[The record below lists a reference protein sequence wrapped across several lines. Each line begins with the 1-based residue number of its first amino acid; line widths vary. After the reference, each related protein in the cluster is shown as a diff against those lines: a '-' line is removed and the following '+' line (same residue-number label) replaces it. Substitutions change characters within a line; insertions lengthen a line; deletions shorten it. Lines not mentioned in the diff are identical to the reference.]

1 MYGPAD
7 ANPFMLRGDDGRT
20 VSSATSGTA
29 TTPPTTSTTTTS
41 ASTNPSG
48 VDWNA
53 HIPAQVSA
61 KLAAAT
67 SVETKITNNEAKVS
81 AYKNLQTL
89 LSTLATGS
97 DPLASV
103 DSGLFS
109 SSIFSARTA
118 NVTPNGNISVNSV
131 SMTLNNGAPIGNY
144 TLQVNQL
151 AQAQKIAG
159 ASVASETDALGFAGT
174 FSVGLAGGTSA
185 NIAVNAGMSLQDVV
199 ANINAQTSTT
209 NVQASIVQVSSSQ
222 YELVMAGTQ
231 DGSNIV
237 TSSVSGDDVM
247 NKLGVTDGS
256 GNFTDQIQK
265 AQPAIITLDGISIT
279 RNSNDIGDVLDGV
292 TVHLIQASPA
302 DTSLNIDVETDTSQ
316 VETALQT
323 FVTDYNAVRDFV
335 TSQQATASDGT
346 ASSDTVLFGDVTMN
360 DVMTQLQ
367 SAINTT
373 VNGMSLNVLGLSFS
387 STYDLQLNT
396 STLEAAMTSNLQG
409 VESLLASQATTS
421 SGELTSIATAPLA
434 PASFALDI
442 QVDGSGNLMS
452 ASVGGDSSMFAISGD
467 AILGNTGTPYAGLA
481 LAYSG
486 TTSQAIQVNTTQGI
500 ASLISSIASTNS
512 DPVNGSLQ
520 SLVTNLQSQYTTM
533 QQQVTDIQSNASAF
547 QTQLQNQY
555 AQYQAAIAQAPTT
568 LNYLQALLN
577 SENNN

>member
-1 MYGPAD
+1 M
-7 ANPFMLRGDDGRT
+7 T

-53 HIPAQVSA
+53 LIQAQVSA

-185 NIAVNAGMSLQDVV
+185 NITVNAGMSLQDVV

-222 YELVMAGTQ
+222 YELVMTGTQ

-373 VNGMSLNVLGLSFS
+373 VNGMSLNDLGLSFS
-387 STYDLQLNT
+387 STNDLQLNT
-396 STLEAAMTSNLQG
+396 STLEAALTSNLQG

-452 ASVGGDSSMFAISGD
+452 ASVGGDSSMFTISGD
-467 AILGNTGTPYAGLA
+467 TILGNTGTPYAGLA

-520 SLVTNLQSQYTTM
+520 SLVTNLQSQDTTM
-533 QQQVTDIQSNASAF
+533 QQQVTDIQSNASAY

-555 AQYQAAIAQAPTT
+555 AQYQAAIAQATTT

>member
-1 MYGPAD
+1 M
-7 ANPFMLRGDDGRT
+7 T

-53 HIPAQVSA
+53 LIQAQVSA

-97 DPLASV
+97 NPLASV

-185 NIAVNAGMSLQDVV
+185 NITVNAGMSLQDVV

-367 SAINTT
+367 GAMNTT
-373 VNGMSLNVLGLSFS
+373 VNGMSLNDLGLSFS
-387 STYDLQLNT
+387 SMNDLQLNT

-452 ASVGGDSSMFAISGD
+452 ASVGGDSSMFTISGD
-467 AILGNTGTPYAGLA
+467 TILGNTGTPYAGLA

-486 TTSQAIQVNTTQGI
+486 TTSQTIQVNTTQGI

-512 DPVNGSLQ
+512 DPINGSLQ
-520 SLVTNLQSQYTTM
+520 SLVTNLQSQDTTM
-533 QQQVTDIQSNASAF
+533 QQQVTDIQSNASAY

-555 AQYQAAIAQAPTT
+555 AQYQAAIAQATTT

>member
-1 MYGPAD
+1 M
-7 ANPFMLRGDDGRT
+7 T
-20 VSSATSGTA
+20 VSSATSGA
-29 TTPPTTSTTTTS
+29 ASTTPTTSTTTTS

-48 VDWNA
+48 IDWNA
-53 HIPAQVSA
+53 LIQAQVSA

-81 AYKNLQTL
+81 AYQSLQTL

-97 DPLASV
+97 DPLASI
-103 DSGLFS
+103 DSGSFS

-118 NVTPNGNISVNSV
+118 NITPNGNISVNSV

-151 AQAQKIAG
+151 AQAQKIAS
-159 ASVASETDALGFAGT
+159 ASVASETDALGFAGV

-185 NIAVNAGMSLQDVV
+185 NITVNAGMSLQDVV

-222 YELVMAGTQ
+222 YELVMTGTQ

-316 VETALQT
+316 IETALQT

-367 SAINTT
+367 SAMNTT
-373 VNGMSLNVLGLSFS
+373 VNGMSLNDLGLSFS
-387 STYDLQLNT
+387 STNDLQLNT

-421 SGELTSIATAPLA
+421 SGDLTSIATAPFA

-452 ASVGGDSSMFAISGD
+452 ASVGGDSSMFTISGD
-467 AILGNTGTPYAGLA
+467 TILGNTGTPYAGLA

-486 TTSQAIQVNTTQGI
+486 TTSQTIQVNTTQGI

-512 DPVNGSLQ
+512 DPINGSLQ
-520 SLVTNLQSQYTTM
+520 SLVTNLQSQDTTM
-533 QQQVTDIQSNASAF
+533 QQQVTDIQSNASAY

-555 AQYQAAIAQAPTT
+555 AQYQAAIAQATTT

>member
-1 MYGPAD
+1 M
-7 ANPFMLRGDDGRT
+7 T

-53 HIPAQVSA
+53 LIQAQVSA

-185 NIAVNAGMSLQDVV
+185 NITVNAGMSLQDVV

-222 YELVMAGTQ
+222 YELVMTGTQ

-373 VNGMSLNVLGLSFS
+373 VNGMSLNDLGLSFS
-387 STYDLQLNT
+387 STNDLQLNT

-452 ASVGGDSSMFAISGD
+452 ASVGGDSSMFTISGD
-467 AILGNTGTPYAGLA
+467 TILGNTGTPYAGLA

-520 SLVTNLQSQYTTM
+520 SLVTNLQSQDTTM
-533 QQQVTDIQSNASAF
+533 QQQVTDIQSNASAY

-555 AQYQAAIAQAPTT
+555 AQYQAAIAQATTT